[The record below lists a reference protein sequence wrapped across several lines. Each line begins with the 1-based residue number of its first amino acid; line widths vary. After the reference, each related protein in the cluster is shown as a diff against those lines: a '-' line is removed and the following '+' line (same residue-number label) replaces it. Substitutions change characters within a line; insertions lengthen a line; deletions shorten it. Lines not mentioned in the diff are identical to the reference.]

1 MGGNVRQPKSKSVIR
16 SEHLKFSFRG
26 FSAKRLAYLLV
37 GVQLWLFYLIFQ
49 DAYYEACGGIVGVS
63 LALMFASLLL
73 GSSCPRNDKGRF
85 FPFAMAFLIWTMT
98 ALCVPL

>member
-1 MGGNVRQPKSKSVIR
+1 MGGNVRQSKSKSVIR

-26 FSAKRLAYLLV
+26 FSAKRMAYLLL

-49 DAYYEACGGIVGVS
+49 DAYYDSCGGIEAVS
-63 LALMFASLLL
+63 LTLMLANLLL
-73 GSSCPRNDKGRF
+73 GVFCPRNDKGRF
-85 FPFAMAFLIWTMT
+85 FPFAMAFLIMTMT

>member
-26 FSAKRLAYLLV
+26 FSAKRMAYLLL
-37 GVQLWLFYLIFQ
+37 GVQLWLFCLIFQ
-49 DAYYEACGGIVGVS
+49 EAYYDACGGIEGVS

-73 GSSCPRNDKGRF
+73 GFSCPRNDKGRF
-85 FPFAMAFLIWTMT
+85 FPFAMAFLIMTMT